1 MSTRKRKIKKVEEEI
16 EIVDESKLSPK
27 ELYDLNKEKK
37 LNEKNKMKKKK
48 EDNKKRKSSKSKKN
62 GKSNLLTKIFAIVMI
77 ILMLASCLSS
87 VLIYMNR

>member
-37 LNEKNKMKKKK
+37 LNEKKKMKKKK
-48 EDNKKRKSSKSKKN
+48 EDNKKRKS
-62 GKSNLLTKIFAIVMI
+62 
-77 ILMLASCLSS
+77 
-87 VLIYMNR
+87 

>member
-1 MSTRKRKIKKVEEEI
+1 MSTKKRKIKKVEEEVEDI
-16 EIVDESKLSPK
+16 DKKELSPK

-37 LNEKNKMKKKK
+37 LKERNKNKKKK
-48 EDNKKRKSSKSKKN
+48 DDSKKKNTKSKKT
-62 GKSNLLTKIFAIVMI
+62 GKSNLATKIFAIVMI